1 MYEDTDFCR
10 MYVPRLKRKAS
21 TLEEAVEQCMFRV
34 RDIIDPKAPAAG
46 SVFVYTHTHTHTHTH
61 GTSSTPKRCWVRFR
75 FVPATPPHVVAP
87 MSPRFSTPHPLP
99 PPSPLGFRGLNSF
112 K

>member
-46 SVFVYTHTHTHTHTH
+46 
-61 GTSSTPKRCWVRFR
+61 
-75 FVPATPPHVVAP
+75 
-87 MSPRFSTPHPLP
+87 
-99 PPSPLGFRGLNSF
+99 
-112 K
+112 